1 MIDKPKKISDTA
13 RALLTAAA
21 MRDDHQIRPPKLPIA
36 AARQVV
42 RSLLNAG
49 LAEEVLTSIGSPDFV
64 WLTRDAGE
72 ALVLRATA
80 QGLER
85 VADGR
90 GSEAASG
97 AVDTVAETA
106 AVLTQT
112 GSDAS
117 NKAPAAAPSEGQSVS
132 GSTYRPAK
140 DAQSGP
146 DGTNGRGMRTP
157 RHTKQARVLAM
168 LRRNEGA
175 SGPAIAEAMGWASH
189 TVRSFLAGLA
199 KKGIMVKVLER
210 VGQVGPDKQGAKGS
224 YTAR

>member
-1 MIDKPKKISDTA
+1 MCGFS
-13 RALLTAAA
+13 
-21 MRDDHQIRPPKLPIA
+21 PP
-36 AARQVV
+36 
-42 RSLLNAG
+42 ST
-49 LAEEVLTSIGSPDFV
+49 LTSIGSPDFV

-90 GSEAASG
+90 GSE
-97 AVDTVAETA
+97 TVAETA